1 MAFENIKEL
10 IKDFSKLI
18 DKYPNIE
25 ELYLGRAILYTK
37 SKQYKKA
44 VKDYEKLH
52 ANYFCQDILS
62 ICERNGLIKEAEKFY
77 AEKINK
83 TKNDIKNYLSRA
95 NFYARI
101 GENKKAICD
110 CKSALEISPC
120 NEIVLMLIKI
130 LTEKPKIT

>member
-1 MAFENIKEL
+1 MAFGNIKEQIKEFSNL
-10 IKDFSKLI
+10 IN
-18 DKYPNIE
+18 KYPHIE

-37 SKQYKKA
+37 SKQYNKA
-44 VKDYEKLH
+44 VEDYQKIH
-52 ANYFCQDILS
+52 TNYFDKDILS
-62 ICERNGLIKEAEKFY
+62 ICERNGLIKEIENFY
-77 AEKINK
+77 TKKINK
-83 TKNDIKNYLSRA
+83 TKNDIRNYLSRA

-130 LTEKPKIT
+130 LTKKPKIT

>member
-1 MAFENIKEL
+1 MTFESIKEE
-10 IKDFSKLI
+10 IKKFNKLI

-44 VKDYEKLH
+44 VKDYERIH
-52 ANYFCQDILS
+52 TNYFCQDILS
-62 ICERNGLIKEAEKFY
+62 ICERNGLMKEVESFY
-77 AEKINK
+77 TKKINR

-95 NFYARI
+95 NFYTRI

-110 CKSALEISPC
+110 CKSALKISPC
-120 NEIVLMLIKI
+120 NETTLMLIKI
-130 LTEKPKIT
+130 LTEK